1 MSDKTNTMALQG
13 HHKTKKWVGLILLAL
28 FGLLVMLIF
37 KPTESKAKSAS
48 KTDWGVQRAVYN
60 PKNPP
65 ATPAKIERKEQ
76 PRESLV
82 AEAIQQ
88 EQIDVRAIE
97 REKILMERRQ
107 APIVVYQASGQI
119 YQDSLAQSEQTHTQS
134 LQVTANQIEH
144 LDYTIIQ
151 GKLISGILESAIN
164 SDLPGMIRAVVKD
177 NVYAEKGD
185 RVLIPKGARL
195 IGNYQSDL
203 DAGQSR
209 VFIIWQR
216 LIRPDGIEIMLDSPG
231 TNNLGQSGISGVVNN
246 HFMARFGEAAL
257 LTMISAGSANINVS
271 KGDEFNSKS
280 AYRNAV
286 SESFANS
293 ASQSLERTQGLSPT
307 VHINQG
313 SPIKVFVAKDLNFHS
328 ALTREDG

>member
-1 MSDKTNTMALQG
+1 MDLEG
-13 HHKTKKWVGLILLAL
+13 HHNTKKWVGLVLLAL
-28 FGLLVMLIF
+28 LVLLILFIF
-37 KPTESKAKSAS
+37 KPTESKAKSTS

-65 ATPAKIERKEQ
+65 ATPAKIEKKEE
-76 PRESLV
+76 PRESLGV
-82 AEAIQQ
+82 ETIKQ
-88 EQIDVRAIE
+88 EQVDLRRIE

-107 APIVVYQASGQI
+107 APIVVYQASGQV
-119 YQDSLAQSEQTHTQS
+119 YQDSLAQSEKHTQS

-164 SDLPGMIRAVVKD
+164 SDLPGMIRAVVKED
-177 NVYAEKGD
+177 VYAEKGNKI
-185 RVLIPKGARL
+185 LIPKGARL
-195 IGNYQSDL
+195 IGHYQSDL
-203 DAGQSR
+203 DVGQSR
-209 VFIIWQR
+209 VFVIWQR
-216 LIRPDGIEIMLDSPG
+216 LIRPDGIEVMLDSPG
-231 TNNLGQSGISGVVNN
+231 TNNLGQAGVSGVVNN

-271 KGDEFNSKS
+271 KTDEFNSKS

-313 SPIKVFVAKDLNFHS
+313 SPIKVFVAKDLNFHT
-328 ALTREDG
+328 ALTRENG